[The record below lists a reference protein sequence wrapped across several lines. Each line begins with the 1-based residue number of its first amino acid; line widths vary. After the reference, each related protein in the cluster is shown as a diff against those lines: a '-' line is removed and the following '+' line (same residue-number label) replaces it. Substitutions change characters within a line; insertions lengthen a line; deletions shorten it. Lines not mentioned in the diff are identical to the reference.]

1 MEEVLHEFLCRPHKA
16 WRESSV
22 GLLQDDPV
30 KDPLEDEYEDKGSDE
45 YDEAFFSVHN
55 FFR

>member
-1 MEEVLHEFLCRPHKA
+1 MNSSHKA

-45 YDEAFFSVHN
+45 CDEEFFPVHN